1 MGNFININILF
12 SFDLQLSRYKNLQ
25 EMKKI
30 FILLLISGWTYSGQ
44 SQNLPRI
51 IILATGGTIAGQGTN
66 VDRAGYIP
74 GKLSIRD
81 LLSDIPSINKIA
93 DVKGEQ
99 VASIGSYDMTIEI
112 WIKLARRINE
122 IFANN
127 EADGIV
133 VTHGTDTQEETA
145 YFLNLTVKSDKPVV
159 LTGAMRPATAI
170 SADGPKNLYD
180 AILVASDPQSK
191 GKGVIVSFDETLYDG
206 KNVVKMNTTHVNA
219 FDSPNTGPIGQVY
232 DGKVIYYSQ
241 PFQKENVDPHFDI
254 SRLDSL
260 PNVEIVYL
268 YVDASVVAIN
278 AFINNKTDG
287 LIIAGVGNGCIN
299 KNVLQ
304 AVGTAVKKGII
315 VVRASRVPSGRVTQ
329 FNQVFD
335 DKKLGTIA
343 GDDLNPQKARIL
355 LMLALTITKDKNI
368 IQEMFLNY

>member
-1 MGNFININILF
+1 MCNFININTLF
-12 SFDLQLSRYKNLQ
+12 SFDPQLSGHKNLQ
-25 EMKKI
+25 QMKR
-30 FILLLISGWTYSGQ
+30 FLIVLIISVWTYVGQ

-74 GKLSIRD
+74 GKLSVED
-81 LLSDIPSINKIA
+81 LLSSIPSINRKA
-93 DVKGEQ
+93 VVKGEQ
-99 VASIGSYDMTIEI
+99 IASVGSYDMTIEI
-112 WIKLARRINE
+112 WMKLAKRINE
-122 IFANN
+122 IFSNN

-159 LTGAMRPATAI
+159 LTGAMRPASAI

-180 AILVASDPQSK
+180 AILVASDPLSK
-191 GKGVIVSFDETLYDG
+191 GRGIIVSFDETLYDG

-232 DGKVIYYSQ
+232 DGKVRYYSQ
-241 PFQKENVDPHFDI
+241 PLQKENVDPLFDI

-260 PNVEIVYL
+260 PKVEIVYL
-268 YVDASVVAIN
+268 YVDASIVAIN
-278 AFINNKTDG
+278 AFIDDKTDG
-287 LIIAGVGNGCIN
+287 LIIAGVGNGSIN
-299 KNVLQ
+299 KNILQ
-304 AVGTAVKKGII
+304 AVETAVKKEIF

-335 DKKLGTIA
+335 DEKLGTIA
-343 GDDLNPQKARIL
+343 ADDLNPQKARIL
-355 LMLALTITKDKNI
+355 LMLALTITKDKNK